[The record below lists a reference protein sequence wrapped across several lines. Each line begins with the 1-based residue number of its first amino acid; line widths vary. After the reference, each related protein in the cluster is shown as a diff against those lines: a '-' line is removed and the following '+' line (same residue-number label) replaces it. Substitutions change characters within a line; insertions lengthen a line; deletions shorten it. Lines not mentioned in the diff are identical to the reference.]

1 MQIILAHPRIPQ
13 NAGAVARLAAATRTR
28 LVLARPLGFRV
39 DAAAVRRAGLDYWE
53 EARVDVAPSLEAALE
68 SAPGGVYFF
77 SSHAARSYL
86 DARFQ
91 ADDTLVFGEEGQ
103 GLPPDVL
110 AAVPP
115 DRQLRNGLVRNG
127 TPTGGAACGRGR
139 PRSRKPHRDLW
150 EKLRCAIHEPSTPF
164 SGQLP

>member
-39 DAAAVRRAGLDYWE
+39 DDAAVRRAGLDYWE
-53 EARVDVAPSLEAALE
+53 EARVEVASSLEAALE
-68 SAPGGVYFF
+68 DVPGAVYFF
-77 SSHAARSYL
+77 SSRAERLYL

-91 ADDTLVFGEEGQ
+91 ADDTLVFGEEAH
-103 GLPPDVL
+103 GLPPEIL

-115 DRQLRNGLVRNG
+115 DRQLRIPIFHPNVRSLNLATAVAIALYEALRQIGGLE
-127 TPTGGAACGRGR
+127 A
-139 PRSRKPHRDLW
+139 
-150 EKLRCAIHEPSTPF
+150 
-164 SGQLP
+164 